1 MTVDV
6 DDPHGEGRAEAA
18 GRVPEGNLALPQPP
32 AATAASAAMSPAQTG
47 PAASG
52 PVSSWSIVLLVAA
65 TFGAGMAMIVPMAY
79 SLAVRLDQL
88 APGRTEALGI
98 VLAVGSAAT
107 LVLAPLTG
115 ILSDRLRSR
124 WGRRRPFTVVGLLI
138 GAASVPVMAL
148 APSLAV
154 LTIGWTLSTVG
165 WGTAAASLGNWQAD
179 RLPPHQRGRVSG
191 LTGVT
196 MQVAPV
202 VGIILV
208 GFFRDQVLLVFALP
222 ATIGA
227 VLVIAFLA
235 VVRDPDS
242 RKLVSEERLT
252 VGGLLRSYGFDP
264 RAAPDFAWN
273 WLGRFVFFSGLTLT
287 TSFTVFFVAQ
297 RLELRVP
304 DVAGVLAIVSASSIV
319 TATVGSLGGGW
330 LSDRVG
336 RRKPFILAGAVLFAA
351 GCGVSAFAHDL
362 PMLMVGTLLNSLG
375 IATFSAVAQAL
386 LLDVLPDR
394 ERSAGRYM
402 AIALF
407 AQKIPG
413 VFAPVLGGAVLAI
426 GAGAEN
432 FTALYLLAAGLAF
445 AGGLLITLS
454 VRSVR

>member
-6 DDPHGEGRAEAA
+6 DDPQGESAAEAA

-32 AATAASAAMSPAQTG
+32 SLTPAPDGAGAGQAAVSA
-47 PAASG
+47 
-52 PVSSWSIVLLVAA
+52 WSIVLLVAA

-124 WGRRRPFTVVGLLI
+124 WGRRRPFTVIGLLI
-138 GAASVPVMAL
+138 GVASVPVMAL
-148 APSLAV
+148 APSLVV

-202 VGIILV
+202 IGIILV
-208 GFFRDQVLLVFALP
+208 GFFRDQVLVVFALP
-222 ATIGA
+222 AAIGV
-227 VLVIAFLA
+227 VLVVAFLA

-242 RKLVSEERLT
+242 RGMVIERRLT

-264 RAAPDFAWN
+264 RKAPDFAWN
-273 WLGRFVFFSGLTLT
+273 WLGRFIFFSGLTLT

-319 TATVGSLGGGW
+319 TATLGSLGGGW

-336 RRKPFILAGAVLFAA
+336 RRKPFILAGSALFAA
-351 GCGVSAFAHDL
+351 GCSVSAFAHDL
-362 PMLMVGTLLNSLG
+362 PTLMVGTLLNSLG

-394 ERSAGRYM
+394 EREAGRYM

-426 GAGAEN
+426 GAGAGAGAEN
-432 FTALYLLAAGLAF
+432 FTALYLLAAALAF

>member
-6 DDPHGEGRAEAA
+6 DDPQGEGPAEAA

-32 AATAASAAMSPAQTG
+32 SLVPAPDDRAGAGQASV
-47 PAASG
+47 SG
-52 PVSSWSIVLLVAA
+52 WSIVLLVVA

-124 WGRRRPFTVVGLLI
+124 WGRRRPFTVIGLLI

-148 APSLAV
+148 APNLTA

-222 ATIGA
+222 AAIGA
-227 VLVIAFLA
+227 VLVVAFLA

-242 RKLVSEERLT
+242 RGLVTEQRLT

-264 RAAPDFAWN
+264 RKAPDFAWN
-273 WLGRFVFFSGLTLT
+273 WLGRFIFFSGLTLT

-336 RRKPFILAGAVLFAA
+336 RRKPFILVGAILFAA
-351 GCGVSAFAHDL
+351 GCSVSAFAHDL
-362 PMLMVGTLLNSLG
+362 PTLMVGTLLNSLG

-394 ERSAGRYM
+394 EREAGRYM

-426 GAGAEN
+426 GAGAGVGAEN
-432 FTALYLLAAGLAF
+432 FTALYLLAAALAF

>member
-6 DDPHGEGRAEAA
+6 DDPQGESSAEAA

-32 AATAASAAMSPAQTG
+32 AVNPSEPSGGNTAG
-47 PAASG
+47 DV
-52 PVSSWSIVLLVAA
+52 PVWSLVLLIAA

-88 APGRTEALGI
+88 APGRTDALGL

-124 WGRRRPFTVVGLLI
+124 WGRRRPFTVLGLLI
-138 GAASVPVMAL
+138 GGASVPVMAF
-148 APSLAV
+148 APDLTALTVGWSLS
-154 LTIGWTLSTVG
+154 TIGW
-165 WGTAAASLGNWQAD
+165 GTTAASLGNWQAD
-179 RLPPHQRGRVSG
+179 RLPPRQRGRVSG

-208 GFFRDQVLLVFALP
+208 GLFRDDVLVVFALP
-222 ATIGA
+222 AVIGA
-227 VLVIAFLA
+227 VLVVVFL
-235 VVRDPDS
+235 VVVPDRDS
-242 RKLVSEERLT
+242 RGMVFERRLT
-252 VGGLLRSYGFDP
+252 LGGLVRSYGFNP
-264 RAAPDFAWN
+264 RTAPDFAWN
-273 WLGRFVFFSGLTLT
+273 WLGRFIFFSGLTLT
-287 TSFTVFFVAQ
+287 TSFPVFFVAQ

-304 DVAGVLAIVSASSIV
+304 DVAEVLAIVSASSIV
-319 TATVGSLGGGW
+319 TAMLGSLGGGW

-336 RRKPFILAGAVLFAA
+336 RRKPFILAGAALFAA
-351 GCGVSAFAHDL
+351 GCSVSAFAHDL
-362 PMLMVGTLLNSLG
+362 PTLMVGTLLNSLG
-375 IATFSAVAQAL
+375 IATFSAVGQAL

-394 ERSAGRYM
+394 EREAGRYT

-432 FTALYLLAAGLAF
+432 FIALYLLAAALAF

>member
-1 MTVDV
+1 
-6 DDPHGEGRAEAA
+6 
-18 GRVPEGNLALPQPP
+18 
-32 AATAASAAMSPAQTG
+32 
-47 PAASG
+47 
-52 PVSSWSIVLLVAA
+52 
-65 TFGAGMAMIVPMAY
+65 MIVPMAY

-124 WGRRRPFTVVGLLI
+124 WGRRRPFTVIGLLI

-148 APSLAV
+148 APSLVV

-202 VGIILV
+202 IGIILV
-208 GFFRDQVLLVFALP
+208 GFFRDQVLVVFALP
-222 ATIGA
+222 AAIGV
-227 VLVIAFLA
+227 VLVVAFLA

-242 RKLVSEERLT
+242 RGMVIERRLT

-264 RAAPDFAWN
+264 RNAPDFAWN
-273 WLGRFVFFSGLTLT
+273 WLGRFIFFSGLTLT

-319 TATVGSLGGGW
+319 TATLGSLGGGW

-336 RRKPFILAGAVLFAA
+336 RRKPFILTGSALFAA
-351 GCGVSAFAHDL
+351 GCSVSAFAHDL
-362 PMLMVGTLLNSLG
+362 PTLMVGTLLNSLG

-394 ERSAGRYM
+394 EREAGRYM

-426 GAGAEN
+426 GAGAGAGAEN
-432 FTALYLLAAGLAF
+432 FTALYLLAAALAF

>member
-6 DDPHGEGRAEAA
+6 DDPRGEGPTGAA
-18 GRVPEGNLALPQPP
+18 GRVPGGNLALPQPP
-32 AATAASAAMSPAQTG
+32 ASGATSAATEPDDGDAAGSPDV
-47 PAASG
+47 PM
-52 PVSSWSIVLLVAA
+52 WHIVLLVAA

-88 APGRTEALGI
+88 APGRTEVLGI

-124 WGRRRPFTVVGLLI
+124 WGRRRPFTVIGLLI

-148 APSLAV
+148 APNLTV

-179 RLPPHQRGRVSG
+179 RLPTNQRGRVSG

-208 GFFRDQVLLVFALP
+208 GLFRDQILVVFALP
-222 ATIGA
+222 AVIGA

-235 VVRDPDS
+235 AVREPDS
-242 RKLVSEERLT
+242 RGMLLERRLT
-252 VGGLLRSYGFDP
+252 LGGLLRSYGFDP
-264 RAAPDFAWN
+264 RTAPDFAWN
-273 WLGRFVFFSGLTLT
+273 WLGRFIFFSGLTLT

-319 TATVGSLGGGW
+319 TATIGSLGSGW

-336 RRKPFILAGAVLFAA
+336 RRKPFILAGATLFAA

-362 PMLMVGTLLNSLG
+362 PMLMIGTLLNSLG

-386 LLDVLPDR
+386 LLDVLPNR
-394 ERSAGRYM
+394 EREAGRYM
-402 AIALF
+402 AVALF

-432 FTALYLLAAGLAF
+432 FTALYLLAAALAV
-445 AGGLLITLS
+445 AGGLLITLT

>member
-1 MTVDV
+1 
-6 DDPHGEGRAEAA
+6 
-18 GRVPEGNLALPQPP
+18 
-32 AATAASAAMSPAQTG
+32 
-47 PAASG
+47 
-52 PVSSWSIVLLVAA
+52 
-65 TFGAGMAMIVPMAY
+65 
-79 SLAVRLDQL
+79 L
-88 APGRTEALGI
+88 APGRTEAHGL

-124 WGRRRPFTVVGLLI
+124 WGRRRPFAVAGMVI

-154 LTIGWTLSTVG
+154 LTAGWTLSTIG
-165 WGTAAASLGNWQAD
+165 WGTAAASIGNWQAD

-196 MQVAPV
+196 MQIAPV

-222 ATIGA
+222 AAIGV
-227 VLVIAFLA
+227 VLVIVFLI
-235 VVRDPDS
+235 VVPDPDS
-242 RKLVSEERLT
+242 RGLVLERRLT

-273 WLGRFVFFSGLTLT
+273 WLGRFVFFLGLTLT

-319 TATVGSLGGGW
+319 TATIGSLGGGW

-336 RRKPFILAGAVLFAA
+336 RRKPFILLGAVLFAV
-351 GCGVSAFAHDL
+351 GCSVSAFAHDL
-362 PMLMVGTLLNSLG
+362 PTLMVGTLLNSLG

-394 ERSAGRYM
+394 EREAGRYM

-432 FTALYLLAAGLAF
+432 FTALYLLAAALAF

>member
-6 DDPHGEGRAEAA
+6 DDSRGEGPTGAA
-18 GRVPEGNLALPQPP
+18 GRVPEGNLALPQSPAP
-32 AATAASAAMSPAQTG
+32 GASSAATEPHDVGTAGAPDV
-47 PAASG
+47 
-52 PVSSWSIVLLVAA
+52 PVWHVVLLVAA

-124 WGRRRPFTVVGLLI
+124 WGRRRPFTVIGLLI

-148 APSLAV
+148 APNLTV

-179 RLPPHQRGRVSG
+179 RLPPNQRGRVSG

-208 GFFRDQVLLVFALP
+208 GLFRDQILVVFALP
-222 ATIGA
+222 AVIGA
-227 VLVIAFLA
+227 VLVVAFLA
-235 VVRDPDS
+235 VVRESDS
-242 RKLVSEERLT
+242 RGMVLERRLT
-252 VGGLLRSYGFDP
+252 FGGLLRSYGFDP
-264 RAAPDFAWN
+264 RTAPDFAWN
-273 WLGRFVFFSGLTLT
+273 WLGRFIFFSGLTLT

-319 TATVGSLGGGW
+319 TATIGSLGGGW
-330 LSDRVG
+330 LSDRMG
-336 RRKPFILAGAVLFAA
+336 RRKPFILAGAMLFAA
-351 GCGVSAFAHDL
+351 GCGVSSFAHDL
-362 PMLMVGTLLNSLG
+362 PMLMIGTLLNSLG

-386 LLDVLPDR
+386 LLDVLPNR
-394 ERSAGRYM
+394 EREAGRYM

-432 FTALYLLAAGLAF
+432 FTALYLLAAALAF
-445 AGGLLITLS
+445 AGGLLITLT

>member
-6 DDPHGEGRAEAA
+6 DDPQGEGPAEAA

-32 AATAASAAMSPAQTG
+32 AAVVPDPSSGAIAAG
-47 PAASG
+47 HVSG
-52 PVSSWSIVLLVAA
+52 WSIALLVAA

-124 WGRRRPFTVVGLLI
+124 WGRRRPFTVIGLLI

-148 APSLAV
+148 APNLTA

-202 VGIILV
+202 VGIVLV
-208 GFFRDQVLLVFALP
+208 GLVRDQVILVFALP
-222 ATIGA
+222 AAIGV

-242 RKLVSEERLT
+242 RGMVIERRLT

-264 RAAPDFAWN
+264 RKAPDFAWN
-273 WLGRFVFFSGLTLT
+273 WLGRFIFFSGLTLT

-319 TATVGSLGGGW
+319 TATLGSLGGGW

-336 RRKPFILAGAVLFAA
+336 RRKPFILAGAALFAA
-351 GCGVSAFAHDL
+351 GCSVSAFAHDL
-362 PMLMVGTLLNSLG
+362 PTLMVGTLLNSLG

-394 ERSAGRYM
+394 EREAGRYM

-426 GAGAEN
+426 GAGAGAEN
-432 FTALYLLAAGLAF
+432 FTALYLLAAALAF

>member
-6 DDPHGEGRAEAA
+6 DDPQGEGPAEAA

-32 AATAASAAMSPAQTG
+32 SLVPAPDDRAGTGQASV
-47 PAASG
+47 SG
-52 PVSSWSIVLLVAA
+52 WSIVLLVAA

-124 WGRRRPFTVVGLLI
+124 WGRRRPFTVIGLLI

-148 APSLAV
+148 APNLTA

-222 ATIGA
+222 AAIGA
-227 VLVIAFLA
+227 VLVVAFLA

-242 RKLVSEERLT
+242 RGLVTEQRLT

-264 RAAPDFAWN
+264 RKAPDFAWN
-273 WLGRFVFFSGLTLT
+273 WLGRFIFFSGLTLT

-304 DVAGVLAIVSASSIV
+304 DVAGVLAIVSASSIA
-319 TATVGSLGGGW
+319 TATLGSLGGGW

-336 RRKPFILAGAVLFAA
+336 RRKPFILVGAILFAA
-351 GCGVSAFAHDL
+351 GCSVSAFAHDL
-362 PMLMVGTLLNSLG
+362 PTLMVGTLLNSLG

-394 ERSAGRYM
+394 EREAGRYM

-432 FTALYLLAAGLAF
+432 FTALYLLAAALAF

>member
-6 DDPHGEGRAEAA
+6 DDPQGERSAEAA
-18 GRVPEGNLALPQPP
+18 GRVPEGNLALPQPAP
-32 AATAASAAMSPAQTG
+32 VTVPHDPGAVTVG
-47 PAASG
+47 D
-52 PVSSWSIVLLVAA
+52 VSSWNIVLLVAA

-124 WGRRRPFTVVGLLI
+124 WGRRRPFTVIGLLI
-138 GAASVPVMAL
+138 GAVSVPVMAF
-148 APSLAV
+148 APTLGV
-154 LTIGWTLSTVG
+154 LTIGWTLSTIG
-165 WGTAAASLGNWQAD
+165 WGTAAASIGNWQAD
-179 RLPPHQRGRVSG
+179 RLPPRQRGRVSG

-222 ATIGA
+222 AVVGV
-227 VLVIAFLA
+227 VLVVAFLS
-235 VVRDPDS
+235 VVHDPDS
-242 RKLVSEERLT
+242 RGMEFEGRLT
-252 VGGLLRSYGFDP
+252 LTGLLRSYGFNP
-264 RAAPDFAWN
+264 RKAPDFAWN
-273 WLGRFVFFSGLTLT
+273 WLGRFIFFSGLTLT

-319 TATVGSLGGGW
+319 TATIGSLGGGW

-336 RRKPFILAGAVLFAA
+336 RRKPFIFAGAAVFAA
-351 GCGVSAFAHDL
+351 GCAVSAFAHDL
-362 PMLMVGTLLNSLG
+362 PTLMIGTLLNSLG

-394 ERSAGRYM
+394 EREAGRYM

-432 FTALYLLAAGLAF
+432 FTALYLLAAALAS
-445 AGGLLITLS
+445 AGGLVITLS

>member
-6 DDPHGEGRAEAA
+6 DDPQGESSAEAA
-18 GRVPEGNLALPQPP
+18 RRVPEGNLALPQPP
-32 AATAASAAMSPAQTG
+32 AVNPSES
-47 PAASG
+47 SG
-52 PVSSWSIVLLVAA
+52 GGAGGDVPVWSLVLLIAA

-88 APGRTEALGI
+88 APGRTDALGL

-124 WGRRRPFTVVGLLI
+124 WGRRRPFTVLGLLI
-138 GAASVPVMAL
+138 GGASVPVMAF
-148 APSLAV
+148 APD
-154 LTIGWTLSTVG
+154 LTALTVGWTLSTIG
-165 WGTAAASLGNWQAD
+165 WGTTAASLGNWQAD
-179 RLPPHQRGRVSG
+179 RLPPRQRGRVSG

-208 GFFRDQVLLVFALP
+208 GLFRDDVLVVFALP
-222 ATIGA
+222 AVIGA
-227 VLVIAFLA
+227 VLVVVFL
-235 VVRDPDS
+235 VVVPDRDS
-242 RKLVSEERLT
+242 RGMVFERRLT
-252 VGGLLRSYGFDP
+252 LGGLVRSYGFNP

-273 WLGRFVFFSGLTLT
+273 WLGRFIFFSGLTLT

-304 DVAGVLAIVSASSIV
+304 DVAEVLAIVSASSIV
-319 TATVGSLGGGW
+319 TAMLGSLGGGW

-336 RRKPFILAGAVLFAA
+336 RRKPFILAGAALFAA
-351 GCGVSAFAHDL
+351 GCSVSAFAHDL
-362 PMLMVGTLLNSLG
+362 PTLMVGTLLNSLG
-375 IATFSAVAQAL
+375 IATFSAVGQAL

-394 ERSAGRYM
+394 EREAGRYM

-413 VFAPVLGGAVLAI
+413 VFAPVLGGAVLTI

-432 FTALYLLAAGLAF
+432 FTALYLLAAALAF

>member
-1 MTVDV
+1 V
-6 DDPHGEGRAEAA
+6 
-18 GRVPEGNLALPQPP
+18 
-32 AATAASAAMSPAQTG
+32 
-47 PAASG
+47 
-52 PVSSWSIVLLVAA
+52 I
-65 TFGAGMAMIVPMAY
+65 
-79 SLAVRLDQL
+79 
-88 APGRTEALGI
+88 
-98 VLAVGSAAT
+98 
-107 LVLAPLTG
+107 
-115 ILSDRLRSR
+115 
-124 WGRRRPFTVVGLLI
+124 GLLI

-148 APSLAV
+148 APNVTALA
-154 LTIGWTLSTVG
+154 IGWMLSTVG

-208 GFFRDQVLLVFALP
+208 GLFRDQVILVFALP
-222 ATIGA
+222 AAVGV
-227 VLVIAFLA
+227 VLVVAFLA
-235 VVRDPDS
+235 VVHDPDS
-242 RKLVSEERLT
+242 RGMVIERRLT

-264 RAAPDFAWN
+264 RKASDFAWN
-273 WLGRFVFFSGLTLT
+273 WLGRFIFFSGLTLT

-304 DVAGVLAIVSASSIV
+304 EVAGVLAIVSASSIV
-319 TATVGSLGGGW
+319 TATLGSLGGGW

-336 RRKPFILAGAVLFAA
+336 RRKPFILAGSAFFAA
-351 GCGVSAFAHDL
+351 GCSVSAFAHDL
-362 PMLMVGTLLNSLG
+362 PTLMVGTLLNSLG

-394 ERSAGRYM
+394 EREAGRYM

-426 GAGAEN
+426 GAGAAN
-432 FTALYLLAAGLAF
+432 FTALYLLAAALAF

>member
-6 DDPHGEGRAEAA
+6 DDPQGEGPAEAA
-18 GRVPEGNLALPQPP
+18 GRVPEGNLALPQPSSLVP
-32 AATAASAAMSPAQTG
+32 APDDRAGTGQASV
-47 PAASG
+47 SG
-52 PVSSWSIVLLVAA
+52 WSIALLVAA

-124 WGRRRPFTVVGLLI
+124 WGRRRPFTVIGLLI

-148 APSLAV
+148 APNLTV

-208 GFFRDQVLLVFALP
+208 GLFRDQVILVFALP
-222 ATIGA
+222 AAIGV
-227 VLVIAFLA
+227 VLVVAFLA
-235 VVRDPDS
+235 VVHDPDS
-242 RKLVSEERLT
+242 RRMVIERRLT

-264 RAAPDFAWN
+264 RKAPDFAWN
-273 WLGRFVFFSGLTLT
+273 WLGRFIFFSGLTLT

-304 DVAGVLAIVSASSIV
+304 DVAGVLAIVSASSIA
-319 TATVGSLGGGW
+319 TATLGSLGGGW

-336 RRKPFILAGAVLFAA
+336 RRKPFILVGAILFAA
-351 GCGVSAFAHDL
+351 GCSVSAFAHDL
-362 PMLMVGTLLNSLG
+362 PTLMVGTLLNSLG

-394 ERSAGRYM
+394 EREAGRYM

-432 FTALYLLAAGLAF
+432 FTALYLLAAVLAF
-445 AGGLLITLS
+445 VGGLLITLS

>member
-6 DDPHGEGRAEAA
+6 DDPQGESSAEAA

-32 AATAASAAMSPAQTG
+32 AVTAPEH
-47 PAASG
+47 SG
-52 PVSSWSIVLLVAA
+52 AVAPGDVSSWSIALLVAA

-88 APGRTEALGI
+88 APGRTEALGL

-124 WGRRRPFTVVGLLI
+124 WGRRRPFAVVGLVI
-138 GAASVPVMAL
+138 GAASVPAMAL

-154 LTIGWTLSTVG
+154 LTAGWTLSTIG
-165 WGTAAASLGNWQAD
+165 WGTAAASIGNWQAD

-196 MQVAPV
+196 MQIAPV

-222 ATIGA
+222 AAIGV
-227 VLVIAFLA
+227 VLVIVFLI
-235 VVRDPDS
+235 VVPDPDS
-242 RKLVSEERLT
+242 RGLVLERRLT

-273 WLGRFVFFSGLTLT
+273 WLGRFVFFLGLTLT

-319 TATVGSLGGGW
+319 TATIGSLGGGW

-336 RRKPFILAGAVLFAA
+336 RRKPFILLGAVLFAV
-351 GCGVSAFAHDL
+351 GCSVSAFAHDL
-362 PMLMVGTLLNSLG
+362 PTLMVGTLLNSLG

-394 ERSAGRYM
+394 EREAGRYM

-432 FTALYLLAAGLAF
+432 FTALYLLAAALAF

>member
-1 MTVDV
+1 MSVDV
-6 DDPHGEGRAEAA
+6 DDPQGESSAEAA

-32 AATAASAAMSPAQTG
+32 TAAASEPSSGAVAADDVSAR
-47 PAASG
+47 
-52 PVSSWSIVLLVAA
+52 SIVLLVAA

-88 APGRTEALGI
+88 APGRTEALGL
-98 VLAVGSAAT
+98 VLAIGSAAT

-124 WGRRRPFTVVGLLI
+124 WGRRRPFTVIGLLI
-138 GAASVPVMAL
+138 GGASVPVMVL
-148 APSLAV
+148 APDIAVLAV
-154 LTIGWTLSTVG
+154 GWMLSTIG
-165 WGTAAASLGNWQAD
+165 WGTAAASIGNWQAD

-196 MQVAPV
+196 MQIAPV

-222 ATIGA
+222 AAVGV
-227 VLVIAFLA
+227 VLVIAFLL
-235 VVRDPDS
+235 VVPDPDS
-242 RKLVSEERLT
+242 RGLVLERRLT

-273 WLGRFVFFSGLTLT
+273 WLGRFVFFLGLTLT

-297 RLELRVP
+297 RLNLQVP
-304 DVAGVLAIVSASSIV
+304 DVAGVLAIVSGSSIV
-319 TATVGSLGGGW
+319 TATIGSLGGGW

-336 RRKPFILAGAVLFAA
+336 RRKPFILLGAVLFAA
-351 GCGVSAFAHDL
+351 GCAVSAFAHDL
-362 PMLMVGTLLNSLG
+362 PTLIAGTLLNSLG

-394 ERSAGRYM
+394 EREAGRYM

-432 FTALYLLAAGLAF
+432 FTALYLLAAALAF

>member
-6 DDPHGEGRAEAA
+6 DDPQGESHAEAA

-32 AATAASAAMSPAQTG
+32 AVMIPDESEAVTAGDVPAR
-47 PAASG
+47 
-52 PVSSWSIVLLVAA
+52 SIVLLVAA

-88 APGRTEALGI
+88 APGRTEALGMI
-98 VLAVGSAAT
+98 LAIGSAAT

-124 WGRRRPFTVVGLLI
+124 WGRRRPFTVIGLVL
-138 GAASVPVMAL
+138 GVASVPVMAF

-154 LTIGWTLSTVG
+154 LAVGWTLSTIG
-165 WGTAAASLGNWQAD
+165 WGTAAASIGNWQAD

-208 GFFRDQVLLVFALP
+208 GLFRDHVLIVFALP
-222 ATIGA
+222 AAIGS
-227 VLVIAFLA
+227 VLIVAFLA
-235 VVRDPDS
+235 AVREPDS
-242 RKLVSEERLT
+242 RGMVLERRLT
-252 VGGLLRSYGFDP
+252 LGGLLRSYGFDP
-264 RAAPDFAWN
+264 RTAPDFAWN
-273 WLGRFVFFSGLTLT
+273 WLGRFVFFLGLTLT

-336 RRKPFILAGAVLFAA
+336 RRKPFIFAGATLFAA
-351 GCGVSAFAHDL
+351 GCAVSAFAHDL
-362 PMLMVGTLLNSLG
+362 STLIVGTLLNSLG
-375 IATFSAVAQAL
+375 IAAFSAVAQAL
-386 LLDVLPDR
+386 LLDVLPNR
-394 ERSAGRYM
+394 EREAGRYM

-413 VFAPVLGGAVLAI
+413 VLAPILGGAVLAI

-432 FTALYLLAAGLAF
+432 FTALYLLAAALAF
-445 AGGLLITLS
+445 AGGLIITLS

>member
-1 MTVDV
+1 MSVDV
-6 DDPHGEGRAEAA
+6 DDPQGESSAEAA

-32 AATAASAAMSPAQTG
+32 TAAAPEPSSGAVAAGDVPA
-47 PAASG
+47 
-52 PVSSWSIVLLVAA
+52 WSIMLLIAA

-88 APGRTEALGI
+88 APGRTEALGL

-138 GAASVPVMAL
+138 GGASVPVMAL
-148 APSLAV
+148 APDIAV
-154 LTIGWTLSTVG
+154 LTVGWTLSTIG
-165 WGTAAASLGNWQAD
+165 WGTAAASIGNWQAD

-196 MQVAPV
+196 MQIAPV
-202 VGIILV
+202 VGIVLV

-222 ATIGA
+222 AVIGV
-227 VLVIAFLA
+227 VLVVVFLLA
-235 VVRDPDS
+235 VPDS
-242 RKLVSEERLT
+242 DSRGLVLERRLT

-264 RAAPDFAWN
+264 RRAPDFAWN
-273 WLGRFVFFSGLTLT
+273 WLGRFVFFLGLTLT

-336 RRKPFILAGAVLFAA
+336 RRKPFILVGAVLFAA
-351 GCGVSAFAHDL
+351 GCTVCAFAHDL
-362 PMLMVGTLLNSLG
+362 PTLMVGTLLNSLG

-394 ERSAGRYM
+394 EREAGRYM

-413 VFAPVLGGAVLAI
+413 VLAPVLGGAVLAI

-432 FTALYLLAAGLAF
+432 FTALYLLAAALAF

>member
-1 MTVDV
+1 
-6 DDPHGEGRAEAA
+6 
-18 GRVPEGNLALPQPP
+18 
-32 AATAASAAMSPAQTG
+32 
-47 PAASG
+47 
-52 PVSSWSIVLLVAA
+52 
-65 TFGAGMAMIVPMAY
+65 MIVPMAY

-115 ILSDRLRSR
+115 VLSDRLRSR
-124 WGRRRPFTVVGLLI
+124 WGRRRPFTVIGLLI

-148 APSLAV
+148 APSLTV

-208 GFFRDQVLLVFALP
+208 GLVRDEVLLVFALP
-222 ATIGA
+222 AAIGL
-227 VLVIAFLA
+227 VLVVSFLA
-235 VVRDPDS
+235 VVHDPDS
-242 RKLVSEERLT
+242 RGMTFDRRLT
-252 VGGLLRSYGFDP
+252 VAGLLRSYGFDP
-264 RAAPDFAWN
+264 RTAPDFAWN
-273 WLGRFVFFSGLTLT
+273 WLGRFIFFSGLTLT

-336 RRKPFILAGAVLFAA
+336 RRKPFILAGAALFAA
-351 GCGVSAFAHDL
+351 GCAVSAFAHDL
-362 PMLMVGTLLNSLG
+362 PTLMVGTLLNSLG

-394 ERSAGRYM
+394 EREAGRYM

-432 FTALYLLAAGLAF
+432 FTALYLLAAALAF

>member
-6 DDPHGEGRAEAA
+6 DDPQGESSAEAA
-18 GRVPEGNLALPQPP
+18 GRVPEGNLALPQPAP
-32 AATAASAAMSPAQTG
+32 VTVPHDPGAVTVG
-47 PAASG
+47 D
-52 PVSSWSIVLLVAA
+52 VSSWNIVLLVAA

-124 WGRRRPFTVVGLLI
+124 WGRRRPFTVIGLLI
-138 GAASVPVMAL
+138 GAVSVPVMAF
-148 APSLAV
+148 APTLGV
-154 LTIGWTLSTVG
+154 LTIGWTLSTIG
-165 WGTAAASLGNWQAD
+165 WGTAAASIGNWQAD
-179 RLPPHQRGRVSG
+179 RLPPRQRGRVSG

-222 ATIGA
+222 AVVGV
-227 VLVIAFLA
+227 VLVVAFLS
-235 VVRDPDS
+235 VVHDPDS
-242 RKLVSEERLT
+242 RGMEFEGRLT
-252 VGGLLRSYGFDP
+252 LTGLLRSYGFNP
-264 RAAPDFAWN
+264 RKAPDFAWN
-273 WLGRFVFFSGLTLT
+273 WLGRFILFSGLTLT

-319 TATVGSLGGGW
+319 TATIGSLGGGW

-336 RRKPFILAGAVLFAA
+336 RRKPFIFAGAAVFAA
-351 GCGVSAFAHDL
+351 GCSVSAFAHDL
-362 PMLMVGTLLNSLG
+362 PTLMIGTLLNSLG

-394 ERSAGRYM
+394 EREAGRYM

-432 FTALYLLAAGLAF
+432 FTALYLLAAALAS
-445 AGGLLITLS
+445 AGGLVITLS

>member
-6 DDPHGEGRAEAA
+6 DDPQGESTAEAA

-32 AATAASAAMSPAQTG
+32 AAPLPESSGGDAAG
-47 PAASG
+47 HVSG
-52 PVSSWSIVLLVAA
+52 WSIALLVAA

-124 WGRRRPFTVVGLLI
+124 WGRRRPFTVIGLLI

-148 APSLAV
+148 APNLTV
-154 LTIGWTLSTVG
+154 LTFGWTLSTVG

-208 GFFRDQVLLVFALP
+208 GIFRDQVILVFALP
-222 ATIGA
+222 AAIGV

-235 VVRDPDS
+235 VVHDPDS
-242 RKLVSEERLT
+242 RGMVIERRLT
-252 VGGLLRSYGFDP
+252 VGGLLRSYGFHP
-264 RAAPDFAWN
+264 RTAPDFAWN
-273 WLGRFVFFSGLTLT
+273 WLGRFIFFSGLTLT

-297 RLELRVP
+297 RLELAVP

-319 TATVGSLGGGW
+319 TATAGALGGGW
-330 LSDRVG
+330 VSDRVG
-336 RRKPFILAGAVLFAA
+336 RRKPFILAGASLFAA
-351 GCGVSAFAHDL
+351 GCAVSAFAHDL
-362 PMLMVGTLLNSLG
+362 PTLLVGTLLNSLG
-375 IATFSAVAQAL
+375 IAMFSAVGQAL
-386 LLDVLPDR
+386 LLDILPDR
-394 ERSAGRYM
+394 EREAGRYM

-432 FTALYLLAAGLAF
+432 FTALYLLAAVLAF

>member
-6 DDPHGEGRAEAA
+6 DDPQGEGPAEAA
-18 GRVPEGNLALPQPP
+18 GPVPEGNLALPQPL
-32 AATAASAAMSPAQTG
+32 AAPLPES
-47 PAASG
+47 SG
-52 PVSSWSIVLLVAA
+52 GGVAGDVPLRSIVLLVAA

-138 GAASVPVMAL
+138 GAVSVPVMAL
-148 APSLAV
+148 APNLSV

-222 ATIGA
+222 AAVGV
-227 VLVIAFLA
+227 VLVVAFLA

-242 RKLVSEERLT
+242 RGMVLDRRLT
-252 VGGLLRSYGFDP
+252 VGGLLGSYGFDP
-264 RAAPDFAWN
+264 RKAPDFAWN
-273 WLGRFVFFSGLTLT
+273 WLGRFIFFSGLTLT

-351 GCGVSAFAHDL
+351 GCSVSAFAHDL
-362 PMLMVGTLLNSLG
+362 PTLMVGTLLNSLG

-394 ERSAGRYM
+394 EREAGRYM

-407 AQKIPG
+407 AQKISG

-432 FTALYLLAAGLAF
+432 FTALYLLAAALAF
-445 AGGLLITLS
+445 AGGLLISLS

>member
-6 DDPHGEGRAEAA
+6 DDPQGESSAEAA
-18 GRVPEGNLALPQPP
+18 GRVPEGNLALAQPP
-32 AATAASAAMSPAQTG
+32 AVTAPEH
-47 PAASG
+47 SG
-52 PVSSWSIVLLVAA
+52 AVAPGDVSSWSIALLVAA
-65 TFGAGMAMIVPMAY
+65 TIGAGMAMIVPMAY

-88 APGRTEALGI
+88 APGRTEALGL

-124 WGRRRPFTVVGLLI
+124 WGRRRPFAVVGLVI

-154 LTIGWTLSTVG
+154 LTAGWTLSTIG
-165 WGTAAASLGNWQAD
+165 WGTAAASIGNWQAD

-196 MQVAPV
+196 MQIAPV

-222 ATIGA
+222 AAIGV
-227 VLVIAFLA
+227 VLVIVFLI
-235 VVRDPDS
+235 VVPDPDS
-242 RKLVSEERLT
+242 RGLVLERRLT

-273 WLGRFVFFSGLTLT
+273 WLGRFVFFLGLTLT

-319 TATVGSLGGGW
+319 TATIGSLGGGW

-336 RRKPFILAGAVLFAA
+336 RRKPFILLGAVLFAV
-351 GCGVSAFAHDL
+351 GCSVSAFAHGL
-362 PMLMVGTLLNSLG
+362 PTLMVGTLLNSLG

-394 ERSAGRYM
+394 EREAGRYM

-432 FTALYLLAAGLAF
+432 FTALYLLAAALAF

>member
-6 DDPHGEGRAEAA
+6 DDPQGENSAEAA
-18 GRVPEGNLALPQPP
+18 GRVPAGNLALPQPP
-32 AATAASAAMSPAQTG
+32 AATVPDYTG
-47 PAASG
+47 AVASG
-52 PVSSWSIVLLVAA
+52 DVPRWNIALLIAA
-65 TFGAGMAMIVPMAY
+65 TFGAGMAMIVPMSY

-124 WGRRRPFTVVGLLI
+124 WGRRRPFTVLGLLI
-138 GAASVPVMAL
+138 GAISVPIMAL
-148 APSLAV
+148 APNLAV

-165 WGTAAASLGNWQAD
+165 WGTTAASLGNWQAD

-196 MQVAPV
+196 MQTAPV
-202 VGIILV
+202 VGIVLV
-208 GFFRDQVLLVFALP
+208 GLVRDQVLIVFALP
-222 ATIGA
+222 AAIGA
-227 VLVIAFLA
+227 VLVVSFLA
-235 VVRDPDS
+235 VVQDPDS
-242 RKLVSEERLT
+242 RGMVLEQRLT
-252 VGGLLRSYGFDP
+252 VARLLRSYGFHP
-264 RAAPDFAWN
+264 RTAPDFAWN
-273 WLGRFVFFSGLTLT
+273 WLGRFIFFSGLTLT

-319 TATVGSLGGGW
+319 TATIGSLGGGW

-336 RRKPFILAGAVLFAA
+336 RRKPFILVGAALFAA

-362 PMLMVGTLLNSLG
+362 PTLMFGVLLNSLG
-375 IATFSAVAQAL
+375 ISMFSAVAQAL

-394 ERSAGRYM
+394 EREAGRYM

-432 FTALYLLAAGLAF
+432 FTALYLLAAALAF

>member
-6 DDPHGEGRAEAA
+6 DDPQGESHAEAA

-32 AATAASAAMSPAQTG
+32 AVMIPDESEAVTAG
-47 PAASG
+47 G
-52 PVSSWSIVLLVAA
+52 VPVWSIVLLVAA

-88 APGRTEALGI
+88 APGRTEALGMI
-98 VLAVGSAAT
+98 LAIGSAAT

-124 WGRRRPFTVVGLLI
+124 WGRRRPFTVIGLVL
-138 GAASVPVMAL
+138 GVASVPVMAF

-154 LTIGWTLSTVG
+154 LAAGWTLSTIG
-165 WGTAAASLGNWQAD
+165 WGTAAASIGNWQAD

-208 GFFRDQVLLVFALP
+208 GLFRDHVLIVFALP
-222 ATIGA
+222 AAIGS
-227 VLVIAFLA
+227 VLIVAFLA
-235 VVRDPDS
+235 AVREPDS
-242 RKLVSEERLT
+242 RGMVLERRLT
-252 VGGLLRSYGFDP
+252 LGGLLRSYGFDP
-264 RAAPDFAWN
+264 RTAPDFAWN
-273 WLGRFVFFSGLTLT
+273 WLGRFVFFLGLTLT

-336 RRKPFILAGAVLFAA
+336 RRKPFIFAGATLFAA
-351 GCGVSAFAHDL
+351 GCAVSAFAHDL
-362 PMLMVGTLLNSLG
+362 STLIVGTLLNSLG
-375 IATFSAVAQAL
+375 IAAFSAVAQAL
-386 LLDVLPDR
+386 LLDVLPNR
-394 ERSAGRYM
+394 EREAGRYM

-413 VFAPVLGGAVLAI
+413 VLAPILGGAVLAI

-432 FTALYLLAAGLAF
+432 FTALYLLAAALAF
-445 AGGLLITLS
+445 AGGLIITLS

>member
-6 DDPHGEGRAEAA
+6 DDPRGESSAGAA

-32 AATAASAAMSPAQTG
+32 ATGSVPALTAPEASDARTG
-47 PAASG
+47 D
-52 PVSSWSIVLLVAA
+52 VRLRSIVLLVAA

-88 APGRTEALGI
+88 APDRTEALGL

-124 WGRRRPFTVVGLLI
+124 WGRRRPFTVIGLLI
-138 GAASVPVMAL
+138 GAVSVPIMAL

-208 GFFRDQVLLVFALP
+208 GFFRDQVLVVFALP
-222 ATIGA
+222 ALIGV

-242 RKLVSEERLT
+242 RGMVFERRLT

-264 RAAPDFAWN
+264 RTAPDFAWN
-273 WLGRFVFFSGLTLT
+273 WLGRFIFFSGLTLT

-336 RRKPFILAGAVLFAA
+336 RRKPFILTGASLFAA

-362 PMLMVGTLLNSLG
+362 PTLMVGTLLNSLG

-394 ERSAGRYM
+394 EREAGRYM

-432 FTALYLLAAGLAF
+432 FTALYLLAAALAF

>member
-6 DDPHGEGRAEAA
+6 DDPQGESAAEAA

-32 AATAASAAMSPAQTG
+32 SLTPAPDGAGAGQAAVSA
-47 PAASG
+47 
-52 PVSSWSIVLLVAA
+52 WSIVLLVAA

-124 WGRRRPFTVVGLLI
+124 WGRRRPFTVIGLLI

-148 APSLAV
+148 APSLVV

-202 VGIILV
+202 IGIILV
-208 GFFRDQVLLVFALP
+208 GFFRDQVLVVFALP
-222 ATIGA
+222 AAIGV
-227 VLVIAFLA
+227 VLVVAFLA

-242 RKLVSEERLT
+242 RGMVIERRLT

-264 RAAPDFAWN
+264 RNAPDFAWN
-273 WLGRFVFFSGLTLT
+273 WLGRFIFFSGLTLT

-319 TATVGSLGGGW
+319 TATLGSLGGGW

-336 RRKPFILAGAVLFAA
+336 RRKPFILTGSALFAA
-351 GCGVSAFAHDL
+351 GCSVSAFAHDL
-362 PMLMVGTLLNSLG
+362 PTLMVGTLLNSLG

-394 ERSAGRYM
+394 EREAGRYM

-426 GAGAEN
+426 GAGAGAGAEN
-432 FTALYLLAAGLAF
+432 FTALYLLAAALAF